1 MTQTTTGKGHGMEI
15 ASALDNITIGL
26 EELAALLQIYDEH
39 REEEL
44 AGVDPKEPYTV
55 AVLIARQDLGLA
67 LLRAIEDKANQL
79 KELTAATMK
88 RAYSLA
94 RGEEAPAAESEG

>member
-1 MTQTTTGKGHGMEI
+1 MTPTTTGKGHGREI

-55 AVLIARQDLGLA
+55 AVLITRQELGLA
-67 LLRAIEDKANQL
+67 MLRAIEDKTNRLQ
-79 KELTAATMK
+79 ELAAATMK
-88 RAYSLA
+88 RAYSMA
-94 RGEEAPAAESEG
+94 RGEEVPATESEG

>member
-1 MTQTTTGKGHGMEI
+1 MTPTTTGKGHRMEI
-15 ASALDNITIGL
+15 ASALDNITISL

-55 AVLIARQDLGLA
+55 AVLITRQELGSA
-67 LLRAIEDKANQL
+67 LLRAIEDKTNRLQ
-79 KELTAATMK
+79 ELAAATMK

-94 RGEEAPAAESEG
+94 RGEEAPATESEG

>member
-1 MTQTTTGKGHGMEI
+1 M
-15 ASALDNITIGL
+15 
-26 EELAALLQIYDEH
+26 LQIYDEH

-55 AVLIARQDLGLA
+55 AVLITRQELGLA
-67 LLRAIEDKANQL
+67 LLRAIEDKTNRLQ
-79 KELTAATMK
+79 ELAAATMK

-94 RGEEAPAAESEG
+94 RGEEVPATESEG

>member
-1 MTQTTTGKGHGMEI
+1 MTPTTTGKGHGREI

-55 AVLIARQDLGLA
+55 AVLITRQELGLA
-67 LLRAIEDKANQL
+67 LLRAIEDKTNRLQ
-79 KELTAATMK
+79 ELAAATMK
-88 RAYSLA
+88 RAYSMA
-94 RGEEAPAAESEG
+94 RGEEVPATESEG